1 MFSLLKL
8 RFWATIRFGGGS
20 CLDLVGYAFLPVRRV
35 VIRWELIFLLCL
47 VCGDEEWSSAID
59 DSSGSFFQEFVIR
72 TGRFGGRVMRFVA
85 PES

>member
-1 MFSLLKL
+1 ML
-8 RFWATIRFGGGS
+8 RFGRVRVPSRQKS
-20 CLDLVGYAFLPVRRV
+20 CDSLGVDLLV
-35 VIRWELIFLLCL
+35 